1 MTSLITNTSA
11 ISAISRLRALDDSL
25 NDSQI
30 RTSSGYRIGTSS
42 DNAAY
47 WSIATTMRT
56 DNRSLSAVEDAL
68 GLGAA
73 MVDTASTGMD
83 AAIEVMDDIKA
94 RLVAAREPGV
104 DRNKVNAEITELK
117 AQLRTVADG
126 SAFSGVNWLKHARTD
141 QPWLKQ
147 PIQIVASVSR
157 NSNNFAVETLSY
169 ERSIPSDSNRQV
181 ISALVDD
188 SADTHG
194 EYGILTTD
202 AYASSLGFTN
212 GYVMLR
218 GSGTTSVPN
227 GAPSLPQIEIG
238 ISSATSDQEIEE
250 MISVTDAMLLDI
262 TKTSTLLGTAGAR
275 IGRQESF
282 VADLRDT
289 IDRGVGRL
297 VDADM
302 NQESAR
308 LKALTTQQSLGVQSL
323 SIANQQPANIMSLY
337 GNN

>member
-1 MTSLITNTSA
+1 MTSLITNTAA
-11 ISAISRLRALDDSL
+11 IAAIANLRSV
-25 NDSQI
+25 NDGMQASQT
-30 RTSSGYRIGTSS
+30 RASSGYRVGTSS

-47 WSIATTMRT
+47 WSIATTMRS

-73 MVDTASTGMD
+73 MVDTAATGMRS
-83 AAIEVMDDIKA
+83 AIEVMDNIKA

-117 AQLRTVADG
+117 AQLVTIADAA
-126 SAFSGVNWLKHARTD
+126 SFSGENWLKHGSSD

-157 NSNNFAVETLSY
+157 NSNQFAVETLHY
-169 ERSIPSDSNRQV
+169 ERSIPSFSDRQV
-181 ISALVDD
+181 ISALVDA

-202 AYASSLGFTN
+202 AYAFHLGFTN
-212 GYVMLR
+212 GYVMVM
-218 GSGTTSVPN
+218 GSGATSVPN
-227 GAPSLPQIEIG
+227 GGPVLPQIEIG
-238 ISSATSDQEIEE
+238 VSSATSDQEIEE
-250 MISVTDAMLLDI
+250 MISVTDAMLLDM
-262 TKTSTLLGTAGAR
+262 TKTATLLGTAGAR
-275 IGRQESF
+275 IDRQESF
-282 VADLRDT
+282 VVDLRDT

-302 NQESAR
+302 NQESAK
-308 LKALTTQQSLGVQSL
+308 LKALTTQQSLGTSAL
-323 SIANQQPANIMSLY
+323 SIANQHASNIMSLY
-337 GNN
+337 QN

>member
-11 ISAISRLRALDDSL
+11 IAAISHLRTLDADL
-25 NDSQI
+25 NSSQI
-30 RTSSGYRIGTSS
+30 RTSSGYRINSS
-42 DNAAY
+42 ADNAAY

-73 MVDTASTGMD
+73 MVDSAASGMES
-83 AAIEVMDDIKA
+83 AIEVVDEIKA
-94 RLVAAREPGV
+94 RLVVAREPGV

-117 AQLRTVADG
+117 AQLRTIADG
-126 SAFSGVNWLKHARTD
+126 AGFSGVNWLKHGATE

-147 PIQIVASVSR
+147 PIEIVASVSR
-157 NSNNFAVETLSY
+157 NNNNFAVETLQY
-169 ERSIPSDSNRQV
+169 ERSIPSFTDRQV
-181 ISALVDD
+181 ISALVDY

-194 EYGILTTD
+194 EYGILTAD
-202 AYASSLGFTN
+202 AYAFHLGFAN
-212 GYVMLR
+212 GYVMIQ
-218 GSGTTSVPN
+218 GSGNTSVPN
-227 GAPSLPQIEIG
+227 GGPILPQVEIG

-250 MISVTDAMLLDI
+250 MISVTDAMLLDM

-275 IGRQESF
+275 IGRQENF

-302 NQESAR
+302 NEESAR

-323 SIANQQPANIMSLY
+323 SIANQQGSNIMTLY